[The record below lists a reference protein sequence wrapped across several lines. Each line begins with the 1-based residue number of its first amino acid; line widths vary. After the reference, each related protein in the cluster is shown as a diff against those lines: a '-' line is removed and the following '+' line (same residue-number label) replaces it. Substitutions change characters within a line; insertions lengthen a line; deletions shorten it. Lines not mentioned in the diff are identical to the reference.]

1 MPDSHPIPTEIP
13 LIPGVRAL
21 AERYDAFILDLW
33 GVIHDGQ
40 TAYPDSAETL
50 KALREAGRKTIL
62 LSNAPRRAH
71 TVATA
76 MVRMGLGKDL
86 YGDALTSGEAV
97 RMELVDPSD
106 PFYRDLG
113 PKVFF
118 LGRSDDD
125 SVLEGLGDRF
135 QKVADP
141 AAADWVLNT
150 GPRSFS
156 ETLEDLE
163 PVLQACA
170 AAGLPMVCANPDR
183 VVIRAGNRIICA
195 GLMADRYEELGGGPV
210 SWRGKPDRAVYDLCL
225 ERLGV
230 TDKSRVCTIGDS
242 FHTDIAGAA
251 SVGIDAILC
260 TGGIHAEELG
270 VRYGEPADPR
280 VVADLAAR
288 EGILPGPVGH
298 IPAFRW

>member
-1 MPDSHPIPTEIP
+1 MPDTAQLPAEIP
-13 LIPGVRAL
+13 LIDGVRAL

-40 TAYPDSAETL
+40 TAYPDAAETL
-50 KALREAGRKTIL
+50 AALREAGRKTIL

-71 TVATA
+71 TVAAA
-76 MVRMGLGKDL
+76 MERMGLSGDL

-97 RMELVDPSD
+97 RMELLEPRD

-135 QKVADP
+135 EKVADP

-150 GPRSFS
+150 GPRNFT
-156 ETLEDLE
+156 ETLDDLE
-163 PVLQACA
+163 PVLRDLA
-170 AAGLPMVCANPDR
+170 AEKLPMVCANPDR
-183 VVIRAGNRIICA
+183 VVIRAGERIICA
-195 GLMADRYEELGGGPV
+195 GLMAERYEEIGGGPV
-210 SWRGKPDRAVYDLCL
+210 SWRGKPDRAVYALCL

-230 TDKSRVCTIGDS
+230 SDKSRVCTIGDS

-251 SVGIDAILC
+251 AAGIDAVLC
-260 TGGIHAEELG
+260 TGGIHAEDLG

-280 VVADLAAR
+280 AVAGLARR
-288 EGILPGPVGH
+288 EGVAPAPVGH
-298 IPAFRW
+298 IAAFRW